1 MPLTIPPVEAP
12 FGVVDMG
19 SNGIRFGIIHSLARH
34 LPVLYEERAPISLF
48 DAQSS
53 DKVIPED
60 VIDEVITSFLRF
72 KAICDQAGVA
82 PGNVRLIATEA
93 TRIAQNSAQFQD
105 RIFQATGWKTI
116 LLRKEEEALVS
127 AMGIVGSFDHVR
139 GLALDLGGGSVE
151 LNYLIRDS
159 TTSNTEQGFS
169 SSKNAVS
176 LPYGAAAL
184 KKFLI
189 EHDDDEEREKF
200 AQKLIAELTDA
211 LEKVEVPDGIKAQSD
226 ANDGHTI
233 YLSGGGFRA
242 LGYMCMSDSKLY
254 GGDNEQSSRQ
264 YPVLIING
272 YSISGKT
279 LKKLAKKYVD
289 RAPEDL
295 VKELKVFRISKRRA
309 TMIPACSFLVLAL
322 FKVFKVRTVYFS
334 EGGVRQGVCFN
345 MLSLEEK
352 SKDPAIEGIK
362 QYAEA
367 SRYALSEDQFNGLYK
382 KVVRAIPPF
391 YLEPNHPLQLH
402 RLLPCAIYLSNLFT
416 HYPKESRATIG
427 FHMPLAGGQ
436 LSNIPG
442 LLHHHRAALSLILT
456 HRQGG
461 EVADPIY
468 KDIVSLL
475 GPKAAAVCM
484 YVGRV
489 MEYYY
494 ALSPLN
500 PGIGL
505 DELGVDI
512 FPAFREYTDEEYPPS
527 EIAVHMPSQSNPMVD
542 ALSVSSILDNIIK
555 IAKQSSFR
563 EEAAPLF
570 SVSLIRKVD

>member
-1 MPLTIPPVEAP
+1 MSLTIPPVEAP

-19 SNGIRFGIIHSLARH
+19 SNGIRFGIVQSLARN

-60 VIDEVITSFLRF
+60 VIEEVITSFLRF

-82 PGNVRLIATEA
+82 PDNVRLIATEA
-93 TRIAQNSAQFQD
+93 TRIAENSEQFQK
-105 RIFQATGWKTI
+105 RIFEATGWKTI

-127 AMGIVGSFDHVR
+127 AMGIVGSFDHVS

-184 KKFLI
+184 KKFLKNQDN
-189 EHDDDEEREKF
+189 ETERERF
-200 AQKLIAELTDA
+200 ATQLTAELTEA
-211 LEKVEVPDGIKAQSD
+211 LEKIEVPETIQAQCDQDG
-226 ANDGHTI
+226 GYTI

-242 LGYMCMSDSKLY
+242 LGYMCMADSKLSGFESKY
-254 GGDNEQSSRQ
+254 DHL
-264 YPVLIING
+264 YPVPIING

-279 LKKLAKKYVD
+279 LTKLAKKYVD
-289 RAPEDL
+289 RSPDEL

-322 FKVFKVRTVYFS
+322 LNVIKVRTVYFS
-334 EGGVRQGVCFN
+334 EGGVRQGVCFS

-367 SRYALSEDQFNGLYK
+367 SLYALREDQFNGLYS
-382 KVVRAIPPF
+382 KVLRAIPPS
-391 YLEPNHPLQLH
+391 YLEPDHPLQLH
-402 RLLPCAIYLSNLFT
+402 RLLPCAIYLSNLSS
-416 HYPKESRATIG
+416 HYPKESRATIA
-427 FHMPLAGGQ
+427 FHMPLSGGQ

-442 LLHHHRAALSLILT
+442 LLHHHRAVLSLILT

-461 EVADPIY
+461 EVAEPLY
-468 KDIVSLL
+468 KDIVHLI
-475 GPKAAAVCM
+475 GKKEAAVCM

-505 DELGVDI
+505 DDIGVDI
-512 FPAFREYTDEEYPPS
+512 FPVYKEYNGEEFPS
-527 EIAVHMPSQSNPMVD
+527 TEIVVSMPQHANPMVD
-542 ALSVSSILDNIIK
+542 APSVSSVLANILK
-555 IAKQSSFR
+555 IAKQSAFK
-563 EEAAPLF
+563 EEPSLF
-570 SVSLIRKVD
+570 SVNLIRKVD

>member
-1 MPLTIPPVEAP
+1 MTLVKFIL
-12 FGVVDMG
+12 
-19 SNGIRFGIIHSLARH
+19 SL
-34 LPVLYEERAPISLF
+34 L
-48 DAQSS
+48 
-53 DKVIPED
+53 
-60 VIDEVITSFLRF
+60 
-72 KAICDQAGVA
+72 
-82 PGNVRLIATEA
+82 
-93 TRIAQNSAQFQD
+93 
-105 RIFQATGWKTI
+105 
-116 LLRKEEEALVS
+116 
-127 AMGIVGSFDHVR
+127 GSFDHVR

-159 TTSNTEQGFS
+159 TTSNSEQGFS

-184 KKFLI
+184 KRFLN
-189 EHDDDEEREKF
+189 EHDDDEERDKF
-200 AQKLIAELTDA
+200 AHKLRAELTDA

-226 ANDGHTI
+226 ADDGHTI

-242 LGYMCMSDSKLY
+242 LGYMCMADSKLS
-254 GGDNEQSSRQ
+254 GGHDDKTSHQ
-264 YPVLIING
+264 YPVPIING

-279 LKKLAKKYVD
+279 LKKLAKKYVN
-289 RAPEDL
+289 RAPEEL
-295 VKELKVFRISKRRA
+295 VRELKVFRISKRRA

-322 FKVFKVRTVYFS
+322 FHVIKVRTVYFS

-367 SRYALSEDQFNGLYK
+367 SRYALSDDQFNSLYK
-382 KVVRAIPPF
+382 KITRAIPPF
-391 YLEPNHPLQLH
+391 YLEPTHPLQLH
-402 RLLPCAIYLSNLFT
+402 RLLPCAIYLSNLFS

-442 LLHHHRAALSLILT
+442 LLHLHRAALSLILT

-468 KDIVSLL
+468 KDIVNLL
-475 GPKAAAVCM
+475 GPKAAAVCI
-484 YVGRV
+484 YVGRI
-489 MEYYY
+489 MEYFY

-505 DELGVDI
+505 DALGVDI
-512 FPAFREYTDEEYPPS
+512 FPAAREYTDEEYPSS
-527 EIAVHMPSQSNPMVD
+527 EIAVYMPTQSNPMVD
-542 ALSVSSILDNIIK
+542 APSVSSILDNIIK
-555 IAKQSSFR
+555 IAKQSSFV
-563 EEAAPLF
+563 EEEAPLF
-570 SVSLIRKVD
+570 SVNLIRMVD